1 MLTAASSSPPPHL
14 LFTLLC
20 LLLGAS
26 TSLPPSF
33 FLVRSSAPPC
43 VLLPSSFSS
52 SCLRLPPCPSSSF
65 STSFPPLFHLCS
77 HLLRSSLLDNQLLVP
92 FFNPLPGGHL
102 RPLLLHV
109 LSSAEPSCS
118 WKAPATSSSKKAS
131 TTCFL
136 PPHLPSRLV
145 RSLKPSP
152 SLPFSDA

>member
-20 LLLGAS
+20 PLLGAS

-77 HLLRSSLLDNQLLVP
+77 RLLRSSLLDGLCHPHPPFSNQLLVP

-109 LSSAEPSCS
+109 LSSAEPSCV
-118 WKAPATSSSKKAS
+118 
-131 TTCFL
+131 L
-136 PPHLPSRLV
+136 GRRPPPPPPRKPPLLV
-145 RSLKPSP
+145 FSP
-152 SLPFSDA
+152 LTFPVVGFVL